1 MYHIKFLSSEEQK
14 LLIILMKDVRRNMR
28 KNSPPTLHTTWK
40 TFPVCERGV
49 RRDAMS
55 ALWVVHDERSFI
67 LLLWLSLRE
76 AGKQNPAALWHPR
89 RGKDTGLVSQFHLS
103 ERMCVPAQSY
113 PTFCDP
119 IDCSPPGSS
128 VHGILQARILEW
140 VAMPSSR
147 GSSPPRDWN
156 FVSCVSCF
164 AGRYF
169 NNWAFREV
177 QIVSYSGIN
186 LRIERGEITE
196 VTQGRI
202 IFRRQ

>member
-147 GSSPPRDWN
+147 GASPPQGSN
-156 FVSCVSCF
+156 PCLLPSV
-164 AGRYF
+164 
-169 NNWAFREV
+169 
-177 QIVSYSGIN
+177 SGISRQANPCLLPSVSGISRQAN
-186 LRIERGEITE
+186 LCLLPSVSGIS
-196 VTQGRI
+196 
-202 IFRRQ
+202 RQALYY